1 MNVCIIGASAGIGLA
16 TVKRALELGHNVT
29 SLSRRKIV
37 LESDH
42 NLHSVQGDALD
53 ETVIKEIIKGKDV
66 ILVTL
71 GLGMNTEATSLF
83 SDFAKLLLHIHA
95 NDPIQVPVIV
105 VTGFGSGGSRPYLKT
120 MVKPLF
126 RLILNKLY
134 EDKAKM
140 EQMISEST
148 LQWEIVRPGLLND
161 KPLTEKFRVETDLF
175 RGMKIS
181 GISRNDVAD
190 YLLKE
195 AVVQKNL
202 GKFPALSNK

>member
-1 MNVCIIGASAGIGLA
+1 MKISIIGASAGIGLA
-16 TVKRALELGHNVT
+16 TVKRALALGHDVT
-29 SLSRRKIV
+29 ALSRKKIA
-37 LESDH
+37 LENDQ

-53 ETVIKEIIKGKDV
+53 EIVVKDVIKGSDV
-66 ILVTL
+66 ILVAL
-71 GLGMNTEATSLF
+71 GQGINTEATSLF

-95 NDPIQVPVIV
+95 NEPIQVPVIV
-105 VTGFGSGGSRPYLKT
+105 VTGFGSGDSRPYLKT

-140 EQMISEST
+140 EQMIAKST

-161 KPLTEKFRVETDLF
+161 KPLTEKYRVETDLF
-175 RGMKIS
+175 RGMNIG

-190 YLLKE
+190 YLVKE
-195 AVVQKNL
+195 AVAQQNL
-202 GKFPALSNK
+202 GKFPALSSK

>member
-1 MNVCIIGASAGIGLA
+1 MNICIIGASAGIGLA

-29 SLSRRKIV
+29 SLSRRKIEV
-37 LESDH
+37 ENSQ
-42 NLHSVQGDALD
+42 NLQSVQGDALD
-53 ETVIKEIIKGKDV
+53 ESIIKEVIKDKDIIF
-66 ILVTL
+66 VTL
-71 GLGMNTEATSLF
+71 GLGIKTEVTTLF

-95 NDPIQVPVIV
+95 NNPIQVPVIV
-105 VTGFGSGGSRPYLKT
+105 VTGFGSGDSRPYLKT

-161 KPLTEKFRVETDLF
+161 KALTEKYRVETDLF
-175 RGMKIS
+175 SGMNIGS
-181 GISRNDVAD
+181 VSRNDVAD
-190 YLLKE
+190 YLVKE
-195 AVVQKNL
+195 AVAQQYIR
-202 GKFPALSNK
+202 KFPALSNR